1 MPSPHVPA
9 PAAGTAAEPFTDPH
23 APFETGLRLVER
35 HARADTPREFTM
47 FGLRWEL
54 LPGVFAPVHTDSTE
68 LFTAWLPFPVGGRF
82 LEVGCGTGVTAVMAA
97 LAGCAHVTAV
107 DITTDAVRNT
117 EANAARHG
125 VGDRV
130 RAVHSDLF
138 DALAPDDRFDLVFWN
153 SNVVP
158 APEEFVY
165 SRGLQHAIF
174 DRGYTAHHRYLRD
187 GLTRLTEAGRLF
199 LGFNSLG
206 DLPRLTSL
214 ATRSGARITARQD
227 SARHTSDVPV
237 TFQLLEITAD
247 PGDRAAT

>member
-1 MPSPHVPA
+1 MPSPYVPA
-9 PAAGTAAEPFTDPH
+9 PAAGTFAEPLADAQ
-23 APFETGLRLVER
+23 APFETGLRLVDR
-35 HARADTPREFTM
+35 HAHEGSPREFAM
-47 FGLRWEL
+47 FDLRWDL

-68 LFTAWLPFPVGGRF
+68 LFTAWLPFPVGGKF
-82 LEVGCGTGVTAVMAA
+82 LEVGCGAGVTAVVAA

-107 DITTDAVRNT
+107 DITAEAVHNT
-117 EANAARHG
+117 EVNAARHG

-130 RAVHSDLF
+130 RAVRSDLF
-138 DALAPDDRFDLVFWN
+138 DALAPGERFDLVFWN

-158 APEEFVY
+158 APDEFVY
-165 SRGLQHAIF
+165 DHGLQHAIF
-174 DRGYTAHHRYLRD
+174 DRGYSAHRRYLSD

-214 ATRSGARITARQD
+214 ATASGTRITARRD

-247 PGDRAAT
+247 PGNRAAT